1 MKKRFGQR
9 KFKACDKVNTN
20 QKVLLDIERRFTFS
34 ARHALDVSEDI
45 VVCVLLVINAYMLQ
59 ISKYF
64 Y

>member
-20 QKVLLDIERRFTFS
+20 QKVLLDIERLFTFS

-45 VVCVLLVINAYMLQ
+45 LFLDIKGYCNS
-59 ISKYF
+59 ISILTDDCC
-64 Y
+64 